1 MATQAEEGTVELVC
15 QRAPSAPRVDG
26 RLDEADWGNA
36 PALRIGSKAH
46 LHPAYSAEWSGP
58 EDLSATVRALL
69 TDRDLYLGID
79 VTDDIHLHESGRP
92 WWVGDSV
99 ELFFNTSLEPGDDDS
114 QYSSDDFQL
123 FLIPFHQGQ
132 RWGVVA
138 RALTARYPDGGLRG
152 VRVERQERAG
162 GYTIE
167 CKIPLFNLEPLVP
180 DAEGRIGFDL
190 ALNDVDRPGDV
201 RPESYMT
208 LSGRFDLFST
218 PANFATLRLGA
229 RPPPPTAPSLEAER
243 YLTWFAVAATLLAV
257 VLLALILGR
266 LAKRLAPTRRSRTRV
281 LALCLATAAAMAA
294 SVPAVA
300 RWIDERTVRSASTDA
315 LAAAEAAAQGFFA
328 VDDASGEQPGGQ
340 GERLHALLRDG
351 RVRIR
356 PRYRYAFLP
365 LRPEA
370 RAAPASWREAGPQKY
385 AVRVEPGGEQL
396 FPLEGA
402 AAPPALRLDF
412 SIVPPIYREGAA
424 PAAEIRLEFVE
435 GPPIVLQPLREAS
448 VMAYL
453 EVPAER
459 VGEPL
464 RHLRVR
470 SLLAQSPMLVEAL
483 YSQDDGGR
491 ISAWPLALPSRS
503 GVPLDL
509 GRGPGEQRLVALPRK
524 GTHALRGVDRKG
536 HRLWIA
542 VAAQG
547 AYPHSPYGQDAV
559 RIVVRYA
566 DGLDPA
572 ESLLQ
577 NGRDIQDQQLVYA
590 QLAGE
595 PEVVLLE
602 AGPQDPSPAHFTL
615 HSLALDPRRQ
625 VERIE
630 VSDLGVVSSLRLAAV
645 TLGERSDAAPP
656 AASGLVLEED
666 ILQLRPEATA
676 RIARLPISVRTPDRV
691 VGSRAQF
698 PGFSVS
704 IPLTLGSGEEGALE
718 ARLRRSRW
726 ASSILE
732 GGDLWKGGGAVLLS
746 GALVVLG
753 ADLLRRARHL
763 RVKLL
768 AALGSAT
775 LIPLAFLLLALARL
789 IGAHEEST
797 LREVT
802 LADLR
807 TILERIQR
815 APAQARA
822 LAARARDML
831 EISGEAGTPAHE
843 HLLRSVRGEIEAA
856 GAFLRIPDVDA
867 SSPSRLGNAS
877 FFDAL
882 SRPGLYYSPWDG
894 LVAFGLERAPRFR
907 RYVVGLPP
915 ASIIGDSPSPEVSLV
930 LYGPD
935 GEAMATS
942 GDLGPDFA
950 ATELLGGAGRRR
962 GALMRLEDPLYEERT
977 LLRDEAVACAHDL
990 VRDRGR
996 VVGMVGVYRSRAAT
1010 ERAKGVLVRT
1020 VFGAGM
1026 AAILLVIVVG
1036 GSLADRVSARL
1047 RRVTHAARTL
1057 AEGDLSLRVPVEATD
1072 EIGRLAISFNTM
1084 ADSLDTRVRQLTE
1097 LHTGLQA
1104 LTGALDRRE
1113 VAAAA
1118 AALLERSTGAGSVAV
1133 AAVDAATGRIEP
1145 LARRG
1150 EPPALPPR
1158 VPEAGLLRRA
1168 VDARAPVSVN
1178 AEACIPLVAAARIV
1192 GLAHCSGFRASA
1204 LPDPNFLD
1212 SVGRQIGIALENAR
1226 LYQVAVTDELTG
1238 LYTHEFFVRRLRE
1251 EVDRA
1256 AAGNRPLSL
1265 VRVGMDNLA
1274 ALTAAVG
1281 QEGGAR
1287 LVAEA
1292 AALAK
1297 QALPRRNVI
1306 ALRDEGE
1313 LEVLL
1318 VEGDETAARAAA
1330 DALAVALEA
1339 LRTHVPAGA
1348 PRPEF
1353 AFTTVSYPADGASAR
1368 ILLDALRRGAAARIP
1383 VDPSRA
1389 VELRVPARYG
1399 VIVGRSPSLRPALEV
1414 IARVAPTRATVL
1426 LSGETGTGKEVLAD
1440 LIQCNSDRQDKP
1452 YVKVNCAAIPE
1463 GLLEAELFGHERG
1476 AFTGAERRRIGR
1488 FEEAHGGT
1496 LFLDEVGELPL
1507 AVQVKLLRV
1516 LQEKRITRVG
1526 GGESVEVDLRI
1537 LAATNR
1543 SLEEAIRHGS
1553 FREDLYYRIHVI
1565 EVRVPPL
1572 RERREEIPHFIEHFR
1587 QEFNRRHGLQVAA
1600 FAPEALDALYAHA
1613 WPGNVRELRNALE
1626 RAMLVAAGPT
1636 VERQHLAL
1644 VAPATP
1650 VHASPIVGDLT
1661 PRQERILGRA
1671 RLSGAIANN
1680 DVVALEGVSPR
1691 TALRELDGL
1700 VQRGLLLRQGR
1711 RRGALYRPVGTAPA
1725 TPAGSA

>member
-1 MATQAEEGTVELVC
+1 MVCRRTAT
-15 QRAPSAPRVDG
+15 APRIDG
-26 RLDEADWGNA
+26 RLDEADWA
-36 PALRIGSKAH
+36 QASALSVGTKAH
-46 LHPAYSAEWSGP
+46 LHPAYAADWSGP
-58 EDLSATVRALL
+58 ADLSATVRALITGL
-69 TDRDLYLGID
+69 DLYLGID
-79 VTDDIHLHESGRP
+79 VTDDVHLHESGRP

-99 ELFFNTSLEPGDDDS
+99 ELFFDTSLEPGDDDS

-123 FLIPFHQGQ
+123 FLTPFHQGQ

-138 RALTARYPDGGLRG
+138 RAVTARSPDGGLRG
-152 VRVERQERAG
+152 VRIERQVRGE
-162 GYTIE
+162 GYTLE
-167 CKIPLFNLEPLVP
+167 CKIPLLNLEPLVP

-190 ALNDVDRPGDV
+190 AINDVDRPGDS
-201 RPESYMT
+201 RPESYLT
-208 LSGRFDLFST
+208 LSGRFDLFSV
-218 PANFATLRLGA
+218 PANFARLRLGA
-229 RPPPPTAPSLEAER
+229 RPPRPLPPALEAER
-243 YLTWFAVAATLLAV
+243 YLTWFGVGATLLAV
-257 VLLALILGR
+257 VFLAWILGR
-266 LAKRLAPTRRSRTRV
+266 MTKRLAPSRRSRTRV
-281 LALCLATAAAMAA
+281 LALCLATAAALSAA
-294 SVPAVA
+294 VPPGA
-300 RWIDERTVRSASTDA
+300 RWIDEGNVRSAAKDA

-328 VDDASGEQPGGQ
+328 VDDAAGEQQGGQ
-340 GERLHALLRDG
+340 GERLHALFRDG

-356 PRYRYAFLP
+356 PRYRYSFLP
-365 LRPEA
+365 LRPDA
-370 RAAPASWREAGPQKY
+370 RAVPPSWREPGPQKY
-385 AVRVEPGGEQL
+385 SVRIEPGGEL
-396 FPLEGA
+396 AFPLEGA
-402 AAPPALRLDF
+402 PAPPEFRLDL

-424 PAAEIRLEFVE
+424 PASEIRLEFAE
-435 GPPIVLQPLREAS
+435 GPPILLRPLREAS
-448 VMAYL
+448 VVAYL
-453 EVPAER
+453 EVPSER
-459 VGEPL
+459 VGAPL
-464 RHLRVR
+464 RQLRVR

-483 YSQDDGGR
+483 YSRDDAGR
-491 ISAWPLALPSRS
+491 ISSWPLPLPSRS

-509 GRGPGEQRLVALPRK
+509 GRGAGEQRLVALAPR
-524 GTHALRGVDRKG
+524 GTHALKGIDRAG
-536 HRLWIA
+536 HRLWLA

-547 AYPHSPYGQDAV
+547 AYPHSAYGQDAA

-566 DGLDPA
+566 DGLAPA

-577 NGRDIQDQQLVYA
+577 NGRDIQDQQLIYA

-595 PEVVLLE
+595 PEVVFLE
-602 AGPQDPSPAHFTL
+602 ASPQDPSPAHFTL
-615 HSLALDPRRQ
+615 YSLPLDPRRR
-625 VERIE
+625 VESVE
-630 VSDLGVVSSLRLAAV
+630 LSDLGVVSSLRIAAV
-645 TLGERSDAAPP
+645 TLGERSNAAPP
-656 AASGLVLEED
+656 PASGLVLQED
-666 ILQLRPEATA
+666 LLGLRPETA
-676 RIARLPISVRTPDRV
+676 SRIAGRPLSVRTPDRV
-691 VGSRAQF
+691 IGSRTEF
-698 PGFSVS
+698 PGFSAS
-704 IPLTLGSGEEGALE
+704 IPLTFGSGEEGAIDL
-718 ARLRRSRW
+718 RLRRSPW
-726 ASSILE
+726 VHAILE
-732 GGDLWKGGGAVLLS
+732 GDELWKGGGAVLLS
-746 GALVVLG
+746 AALVVLG

-763 RVKLL
+763 RVKML

-789 IGAHEEST
+789 IGAHEERT

-831 EISGEAGTPAHE
+831 EIAGEAGTPAHE

-907 RYVVGLPP
+907 RYIVGLPS
-915 ASIIGDSPSPEVSLV
+915 ASIIGESPSPDVSLV
-930 LYGPD
+930 LFGPD
-935 GEAMATS
+935 GEALAAS
-942 GDLGPDFA
+942 GDLGPEFA
-950 ATELLGGAGRRR
+950 AGELLGGATQRR
-962 GALMRLEDPLYEERT
+962 GTLMRLENALYEERT
-977 LLRDEAVACAHDL
+977 RLRDETVACAHDL

-996 VVGMVGVYRSRAAT
+996 VVGMLGVYRSRAAT
-1010 ERAKGVLVRT
+1010 ESAKSVLVRT

-1026 AAILLVIVVG
+1026 AAVLLVIVVG

-1047 RRVTHAARTL
+1047 RRVTYAARTL
-1057 AEGDLSLRVPVEATD
+1057 AEGDLSLRVPVEASD
-1072 EIGRLAISFNTM
+1072 EISRLAISFNTM

-1113 VAAAA
+1113 VAATAV
-1118 AALLERSTGAGSVAV
+1118 ALLERSTGACSVAV
-1133 AAVDAATGRIEP
+1133 AAMDVATGRIEL

-1158 VPEAGLLRRA
+1158 VPETGLLRRA
-1168 VDARAPVSVN
+1168 VDARGPASDN
-1178 AEACIPLVAAARIV
+1178 GEACIPLVAAARIV
-1192 GLAHCSGFRASA
+1192 GLAHCSGFGATL
-1204 LPDPNFLD
+1204 LPDLKFLD
-1212 SVGRQIGIALENAR
+1212 SLGRQIGIALENAR

-1256 AAGNRPLSL
+1256 AAGSRPLSL
-1265 VRVGMDNLA
+1265 VRVGIENLA
-1274 ALTAAVG
+1274 TLTASLG
-1281 QEGGAR
+1281 QEGCAR

-1297 QALPRRNVI
+1297 RALPRRNVI

-1330 DALAVALEA
+1330 DALAVALEE
-1339 LRTHVPAGA
+1339 LRSHLPAGG

-1368 ILLDALRRGAAARIP
+1368 ILLDALRRGAATRIA
-1383 VDPSRA
+1383 VDAARA
-1389 VELRVPARYG
+1389 VELSVPARYG
-1399 VIVGRSPSLRPALEV
+1399 VIVARSPSLRPALEV

-1440 LIQCNSDRQDKP
+1440 LIQCNSDRREKP

-1496 LFLDEVGELPL
+1496 LLLDEVGELPL
-1507 AVQVKLLRV
+1507 AVQGKLLRV

-1526 GGESVEVDLRI
+1526 GSESVEVDLRL

-1543 SLEEAIRHGS
+1543 SLEQAIRQGT

-1572 RERREEIPHFIEHFR
+1572 RERREEIPHFVEHFR

-1600 FAPEALDALYAHA
+1600 FSPEALDALYAHA

-1644 VAPATP
+1644 AAVSTP
-1650 VHASPIVGDLT
+1650 PHPSPVVGGLT
-1661 PRQERILGRA
+1661 PRQERILARA

-1711 RRGALYRPVGTAPA
+1711 RRGALYRPGESDAAAPA
-1725 TPAGSA
+1725 GETGTG